1 MHGFFCLLFSL
12 IALPV
17 LAAGPLT
24 GRVYDATGRPLP
36 RALVRVLDT
45 TGKALAETL
54 TQADGTFTIE
64 TTATDCRIEASLTGF
79 ATAIVPCA
87 PAAEFKLAP
96 APLHEAV
103 VVTATRG
110 ETPASQLAASASVFP
125 HEEIT
130 RRNTPPVADLLATSP
145 GVTLSRSGGYGNVT
159 SIFVRGGESNYNK
172 VLLDGIPLNEPGG
185 TFNFS
190 NVTSENLDRVEIVRG
205 AHSALF
211 GSDAMTSVI
220 QLFTRRAAAGEAP
233 QFAGDIE
240 GGSYGTWRARASVR
254 GTAGAFDYSLS
265 GAHFATENREPN
277 NEFDN
282 NTATA
287 SLGYQL
293 TPRASLRGVFRAE
306 VGDAGTPGQT
316 AFGRADMDAAFDRRD
331 LVGGV
336 TFVQDVSSAFRQRA
350 TYGLAATR
358 QSSANLDIDPPYTPS
373 FEGHVGA
380 FEFFDF
386 PFHSRNTLQRHYA
399 TYQGDWTLRGAS
411 LATGVHQLTG
421 ALDWDGER
429 GTLEDVLAETSQ
441 DISRNNFGLTLQ
453 HQGSWSRVFTTAGV
467 RLENNDSFGGS
478 AAPRASIAVIAR
490 RSGDTFGETK
500 LKASGG
506 KGIKEPTALQ
516 SFSTSPFFLGNP
528 DLEPEEAVSF
538 EIGVEQRFAQSRGRL
553 ELVWFDS
560 RFENIIATQVISF
573 SPFTSQYFNIGKTEA
588 RGLELVAAA
597 APCSEL
603 ELRGGYTFLDSEV
616 TESRTPDDPVFGI
629 GQSAFRRP
637 RHSGFLEVATQFD
650 RVSLSLTGVFVG
662 PRVDSDFSALVPAI
676 IENEGH
682 STWDVT
688 GAVRLTKA
696 LALTIAVTNLTGA
709 DYMEP
714 LGYVALGRR
723 ATVGIRVA
731 ASR

>member
-1 MHGFFCLLFSL
+1 MTSFFCLVFSL
-12 IALPV
+12 IAIPV
-17 LAAGPLT
+17 AAGPLS
-24 GRVYDATGRPLP
+24 GRVADATGRPLP
-36 RALVRVLDT
+36 RALVRVLDSS
-45 TGKALAETL
+45 GNAIAEARTRP
-54 TQADGTFTIE
+54 DGTFTIE
-64 TTATDCRIEASLTGF
+64 TTATSCRVEASLTGF
-79 ATAIVPCA
+79 ATATLPCEGS
-87 PAAEFKLAP
+87 AEFKLAL

-103 VVTATRG
+103 LVTATRS
-110 ETPASQLAASASVFP
+110 ETPASQLAASVSVFP
-125 HEEIT
+125 LEEIE
-130 RRNTPPVADLLATSP
+130 RRNHPPVADLLVTSP

-211 GSDAMTSVI
+211 GSDAMTSVV
-220 QLFTRRAAAGEAP
+220 QMFTRRAATGEAP
-233 QFAGDIE
+233 QFGGDLE
-240 GGSYGTWRARASVR
+240 GGSYDTWRARGALR

-265 GAHFATENREPN
+265 GAHLSTDNREPN
-277 NEFDN
+277 NQFDN
-282 NTATA
+282 NTASA

-316 AFGRADMDAAFDRRD
+316 AFGRPDMDAKFERRD

-336 TFVQDVSSAFRQRA
+336 TFLQDVSAVFRHRA
-350 TYGLAATR
+350 TYGLATTR
-358 QSSANLDIDPPYTPS
+358 QSSANLETDPPYTPA
-373 FEGHVGA
+373 FEEHVGA

-386 PFHSRNTLQRHYA
+386 PFHSRNTLRRHYA
-399 TYQGDWTLRGAS
+399 TYQADWTIRSAS
-411 LATGVHQLTG
+411 LSTGVHQITG
-421 ALDWDGER
+421 AVDWDGER
-429 GTLEDVLAETSQ
+429 GTLEDVLAETST

-453 HQGSWSRVFTTAGV
+453 HQGSWSRLFTTVGV
-467 RLENNDSFGGS
+467 RLEDNESFGSS
-478 AAPRASIAVIAR
+478 AAPRASIAFIAH
-490 RSGDTFGETK
+490 RSEGAFGETK

-538 EIGVEQRFAQSRGRL
+538 EFGVEQRFAESRGRL
-553 ELVWFDS
+553 EVVWFDN
-560 RFENIIATQVISF
+560 RFENIIGTRTISF

-588 RGLELVAAA
+588 RGLELAGAVAPYRGIEA
-597 APCSEL
+597 
-603 ELRGGYTFLDSEV
+603 RGGYTFLDSEV

-629 GQSAFRRP
+629 GQYAFRRP
-637 RHSGFLEVATQFD
+637 RHSGFVEIAATAG
-650 RVSLSLTGVFVG
+650 RVSLSVAGVFVG
-662 PRVDSDFSALVPAI
+662 SRVDSDFSALVPAMT
-676 IENEGH
+676 ENEGF
-682 STWDVT
+682 STLDAT
-688 GAVRLTKA
+688 GAVRLSKA
-696 LALTIAVTNLTGA
+696 LALTISVLNLTDT

-723 ATVGIRVA
+723 ATIGVRIA
-731 ASR
+731 TSR

>member
-1 MHGFFCLLFSL
+1 MQALFCLVFSL
-12 IALPV
+12 IAIPV
-17 LAAGPLT
+17 AAGPLS
-24 GRVYDATGRPLP
+24 GRVADATGRPLP
-36 RALVRVLDT
+36 RALVRALDAS
-45 TGKALAETL
+45 GKPLAETL
-54 TQADGTFTIE
+54 TMADGTFTIDI
-64 TTATDCRIEASLTGF
+64 TASDCRLEASLTGF
-79 ATAIVPCA
+79 TSATLPCA
-87 PAAEFKLAP
+87 PSAEFKLAL

-103 VVTATRG
+103 LVTANRS
-110 ETPASQLAASASVFP
+110 ETPASQLAASATVFP
-125 HEEIT
+125 LEEIE
-130 RRNTPPVADLLATSP
+130 RRHHPPVADLLVTSP

-220 QLFTRRAAAGEAP
+220 QMFTRRAATNEAP
-233 QFAGDIE
+233 QFGGDIE
-240 GGSYGTWRARASVR
+240 GGGYGTWRARASAR

-265 GAHFATENREPN
+265 GAHFATDNREPN
-277 NEFDN
+277 NQFEND
-282 NTATA
+282 TATA

-293 TPRASLRGVFRAE
+293 SPRASLRGVFRAE

-316 AFGRADMDAAFDRRD
+316 AFGRPDMDASFDRRD

-336 TFVQDVSSAFRQRA
+336 TFLQDLSAAFRHRA

-358 QSSANLDIDPPYTPS
+358 QSSMNLEEDPPYTPA
-373 FEGHVGA
+373 FEDHVGA

-386 PFHSRNTLQRHYA
+386 TFHSRNALRRHYA
-399 TYQGDWTLRGAS
+399 TYQADWTLRGAS

-421 ALDWDGER
+421 AVDWDGER
-429 GTLEDVLAETSQ
+429 GTLEDVLAESST

-453 HQGSWSRVFTTAGV
+453 HQGSWARLFTTVGV
-467 RLENNDSFGGS
+467 RLEDNESFGRS
-478 AAPRASIAVIAR
+478 AAPRGSVAFIAH
-490 RSGDTFGETK
+490 RSSGAIGETK

-528 DLEPEEAVSF
+528 ELEPEEAVSF
-538 EIGVEQRFAQSRGRL
+538 EFGVEQRFADSRGRL
-553 ELVWFDS
+553 EVVWFDS
-560 RFENIIATQVISF
+560 RFENIIATRTISF
-573 SPFTSQYFNIGKTEA
+573 SPFTSQYFNIGKTDA

-597 APCSEL
+597 APHPVIEA
-603 ELRGGYTFLDSEV
+603 RGGYTFLDSEV

-637 RHSGFLEVATQFD
+637 RHSGFMEVATTAG
-650 RVSLSLTGVFVG
+650 RVSLSVAAVFVG
-662 PRVDSDFSALVPAI
+662 RRVDSDFSALVPAMV
-676 IENEGH
+676 ENDGF
-682 STWDVT
+682 STWDAT
-688 GAVRLTKA
+688 GAVRLTRG
-696 LALTIAVTNLTGA
+696 LAVTFAVMNLTDA

-723 ATVGIRVA
+723 ATVGVRIA
-731 ASR
+731 TSR